1 MIKLKV
7 SSIFVDDQQKAVDF
21 YTQKIGFVVKTDVP
35 AGEYRWL
42 TVGTE
47 DSEFELLLEPNVHPA
62 AKEYADKIFNDG
74 IPATMFFVDD
84 IDKEYE
90 RLKGLGV
97 EFKSDP
103 VDAGGIRMAILNDT
117 CGNYITLCQQ

>member
-7 SSIFVDDQQKAVDF
+7 SSIFVTDQQKAMDF
-21 YTQKIGFVVKTDVP
+21 YTQKVGFVVKTDVP
-35 AGEYRWL
+35 AGEYKWL

-47 DSEFELLLEPNVHPA
+47 DSEFELLLEPNAHPA
-62 AKEYADKIFNDG
+62 SKEYQDKIFADG

-84 IDKEYE
+84 IKKEYD

-97 EFKSDP
+97 EFKTEP
-103 VDAGGIRMAILNDT
+103 VDAGGVMIAVFNDT